1 MDIIFS
7 EFCLK
12 ILPLYVIIVLGFLA
26 GKSAIIDRKSI
37 ASILFYAVI
46 PFVYF
51 DFANKTEFEVKHLA
65 LPFVVMTISFTLSL
79 TFLYLSKLIWQKDA
93 RPNVIAFSAGTANT
107 GYFGLPVALL
117 LFDEQTVGIFMLI
130 NVGLSLYDYT
140 IGAYVIALGRFTYR
154 DALIQVSKLPIIYAF
169 VLGIITN
176 ELGFNMPCEFNV
188 LADNMLGTYIVM
200 GLMIVGLG
208 LSSIRSFG
216 INLAFLGVLLSARF
230 IATPML
236 IMILILIDQKYLYLF
251 DQPTHLALM
260 LYAFMPPA
268 ANTVVFAS
276 LYECH
281 PEETSTAI
289 LVGTLIAMFYIPLAI
304 SLFF

>member
-12 ILPLYVIIVLGFLA
+12 ILPLYLIIVLGFAA
-26 GKSAIIDRKSI
+26 GKFVYIDRKSI
-37 ASILFYAVI
+37 ASLLFYGVI

-51 DFANKTEFEVKHLA
+51 DFANKLDIEIKHLA
-65 LPFVVMTISFTLSL
+65 LPFIVMGISFTLSVS
-79 TFLYLSKLIWQKDA
+79 FLKLSQLIWKHDGRA
-93 RPNVIAFSAGTANT
+93 NVIAFSAGTANT

-117 LFDEQTVGIFMLI
+117 LFDDQTVGIFMLI

-154 DALIQVSKLPIIYAF
+154 DALVQVSKLPIIYAF
-169 VLGIITN
+169 VVGLATN
-176 ELGFNMPCEFNV
+176 ELGLKLPCEFNII
-188 LADNMLGTYIVM
+188 ANNMMGAYIVV

-208 LSSIRSFG
+208 LSSIRSFSL
-216 INLAFLGVLLSARF
+216 NMKFLGMLLSARF

-236 IMILILIDQKYLYLF
+236 VMILILIDQKYLHQFEL
-251 DQPTHLALM
+251 PTHLALM
-260 LYAFMPPA
+260 LYGFMPPA

-276 LYECH
+276 LYDCH
-281 PEETSTAI
+281 PEETATAV
-289 LVGTLIAMFYIPLAI
+289 LAGTIIAMFYIPLAI
-304 SLFF
+304 SVFF